1 MDKQLAR
8 IIRTANLKTSS
19 TEPNEKLEPNFYI
32 APTRFRRLGAS
43 LFQGRRP
50 GRSASLISQI
60 NQMDL
65 FQDVLW
71 IIAMLL
77 FIGYIIA
84 AWPTKKPKQ
93 PVTTMSLDELK
104 KQIATPIAQAT
115 DEQFDRFVEKVFR
128 ELSPLQHQAEH
139 NAKVT
144 LLILQH
150 LGLEHQIQPTKDV
163 LVKVDNKQNKE
174 RSA

>member
-1 MDKQLAR
+1 MEF
-8 IIRTANLKTSS
+8 I
-19 TEPNEKLEPNFYI
+19 
-32 APTRFRRLGAS
+32 
-43 LFQGRRP
+43 
-50 GRSASLISQI
+50 
-60 NQMDL
+60 
-65 FQDVLW
+65 QDVLF

-84 AWPTKKPKQ
+84 SWPTEKPKQ
-93 PVTTMSLDELK
+93 PVTTMSLEELK
-104 KQIATPIAQAT
+104 KQIATPIERAT
-115 DEQFDRFVEKVFR
+115 DEQYDRCVEQVFK

-144 LLILQH
+144 FLILQH

-163 LVKVDNKQNKE
+163 LVKVDSKQNKE